1 MPTTP
6 KHLPRRTLVP
16 RDYLVQPAAF
26 GRTIDA
32 EIHLPNPGDVPSMR
46 AALIQHRIAAELAQ
60 HAKTG
65 HGPGPRLGRLFGFS
79 RQHWSDA
86 LAGRSWM
93 REDALLAALAV
104 LLDLLDDL
112 PDDVDPHDGT

>member
-26 GRTIDA
+26 GRTAEA
-32 EIHLPNPGDVPSMR
+32 EIHLPEGGDVPSMR
-46 AALIQHRIAAELAQ
+46 AAIIQHRLAVQLAQ

-65 HGPGPRLGRLFGFS
+65 HGPGARLGRLFGFS

-93 REDALLAALAV
+93 REDALLASHAV
-104 LLDLLDDL
+104 LLDLLDEL
-112 PDDVDPHDGT
+112 EPRRLG